1 MGLVERLDEIEQ
13 LVHWLFRDKTL
24 PCGVVAVEGAVGTG
38 KTALLREFGR
48 SAAEAGAV
56 VMTAACTTF
65 DREVPFAVL
74 AQLFLGPRLPKELR
88 DDIGVL
94 LEKAL
99 TDSGDAVMA
108 QVRRR
113 VCRAVAELAGP
124 LPVAIVVD
132 DAHRID
138 HRSEQVLAQLV
149 HTLGP
154 EGAVLVLADRTGT
167 AQERR
172 WDCSPLRPARRL
184 PVRPLSLSGVRE
196 LLRGSDLDAAE
207 VHAATNGNP
216 LLVNAFV
223 HGAEVLRDVAVACLH
238 DSGEVVLE
246 IARALAVR
254 GPAESPEDLARLAEV
269 DIAQAGQVLHTLA
282 AMGICDEEHRFR
294 HPAVHEGVVADLP
307 DERRRALHLRAARQ
321 LYTRGA
327 PAVSVARHLALG
339 PPVGE
344 RWAAEVLLDAAS
356 VAMAD
361 ERPGHAAEYLRSA
374 LRVPVGEDLD
384 ATLRARLGCA
394 QWLVDPSAVVRH
406 LPDLCAAV
414 RAGRLDHGELL
425 QVLRAALWLG
435 RQDTARELLQL
446 ITVPARSGT
455 GSLVDTRSSTEDVL
469 SWLGGTY
476 PVLAQEFTRR
486 DGGAAR
492 SGATP
497 AAQLSDALL
506 RGDAE
511 FVRTQAESLLAQS
524 VGRPTSPSGAET
536 TLLALMGLLYA
547 GSVTEANEWCDELLS
562 ASPPSNTPTWQAVL
576 HALHAEASCR
586 RGDLPAA
593 VRHGE
598 QALRALHPRGW
609 GVAIGLPLGALVL
622 AHTRMGQHGEASKL
636 LSLVLPDAMYDSR
649 YGLHYLHARGHHQLA
664 TGRTHSALAD
674 FLTCGDLMVKWSL
687 DLPCLVPWRT
697 SAAEAYLRYG
707 NADGARAMV
716 LDQLAVRGGP
726 PRARA
731 VALRHLATLNP
742 PGERLKLL
750 TESAD
755 LLEHD
760 HDQLELA
767 LALRDL
773 GRFHQ
778 STGDRKRARTMTHRA
793 WQLAHRCGATPL
805 CRELLPDLESG
816 VDTPAVERSAGAAA
830 PLTRSE
836 LRVASLAVMG
846 HTNREIATRL
856 FITPSTVEQHLTRVF
871 RKLGIRQRSEL
882 PLDLSEHAGARD

>member
-1 MGLVERLDEIEQ
+1 MGLVERHDDLEQ
-13 LVHWLFRDKTL
+13 LVHWLVDDKTL
-24 PCGVVAVEGAVGTG
+24 PCGVVAVEGAAGTG

-48 SAAEAGAV
+48 RAAEAGAV

-74 AQLFLGPRLPKELR
+74 TQLFLGPRLPKELR
-88 DDIGVL
+88 DDMSAL
-94 LEKAL
+94 LEHAL
-99 TDSGDAVMA
+99 TDCGDAVVA
-108 QVRRR
+108 QVRNR

-167 AQERR
+167 TRERS
-172 WDCSPLRPARRL
+172 WDFSLLRPARRL
-184 PVRPLSLSGVRE
+184 PVRPLSVHGVRE
-196 LLRGSDLDAAE
+196 LLHGSDLDAAE
-207 VHAATNGNP
+207 VHAATDGNP
-216 LLVNAFV
+216 LLVNAFL
-223 HGAEVLRDVAVACLH
+223 HGADVLRDVAVGCLR

-254 GPAESPEDLARLAEV
+254 GPAESPEDLARLVEV
-269 DIAQAGQVLHTLA
+269 DIARADEVLRTLVA
-282 AMGICDEEHRFR
+282 VGICDEQHRFR
-294 HPAVHEGVVADLP
+294 HPAVHEGVLGDLT
-307 DERRRALHLRAARQ
+307 DERRRTLHLRAARQ
-321 LYTRGA
+321 LYTQGA
-327 PAVSVARHLALG
+327 PAISVARHLTLG

-344 RWAAEVLLDAAS
+344 QWAAEVLLDAAG

-361 ERPGHAAEYLRSA
+361 DRPGHAAEYLRSA
-374 LRVPVGEDLD
+374 LRVPVGDELD
-384 ATLRARLGCA
+384 ARLRARLA
-394 QWLVDPSAVVRH
+394 FAEWLVNPSAVARH
-406 LPDLCAAV
+406 LPDLCSAA
-414 RAGRLDHGELL
+414 RAGRLDHRELL
-425 QVLRAALWLG
+425 QVLRGALWLG
-435 RQDTARELLQL
+435 RQDTARELLPL
-446 ITVPARSGT
+446 ITGREARPLLDAGP
-455 GSLVDTRSSTEDVL
+455 STEDL
-469 SWLGGTY
+469 LTWLGSTY
-476 PVLAQEFTRR
+476 PVLAQEFTHR
-486 DGGAAR
+486 DG
-492 SGATP
+492 SATP
-497 AAQLSDALL
+497 NHTILAAQLSGALL
-506 RGDAE
+506 RGDDE
-511 FVRTQAESLLAQS
+511 FVRTHAGSLLSQS
-524 VGRPTSPSGAET
+524 VGKPGSLCSVET
-536 TLLALMGLLYA
+536 TLLATMSLLYA
-547 GSVTEANEWCDELLS
+547 GSVTEANEWCDELI
-562 ASPPSNTPTWQAVL
+562 AEGVPSNTPTWQAVL

-598 QALRALHPRGW
+598 QALEALHPRGW

-636 LSLVLPDAMYDSR
+636 LTLALPDAMFDSR

-664 TGRTHSALAD
+664 TGRSRSALAD

-687 DLPCLVPWRT
+687 DLPGLVPWRT
-697 SAAEAYLRYG
+697 SAAEAYLRHG

-716 LDQLAVRGGP
+716 LDQLAVRGNGQT
-726 PRARA
+726 RSRA

-755 LLEHD
+755 LLEHN

-805 CRELLPDLESG
+805 CQELLPDLAAAD
-816 VDTPAVERSAGAAA
+816 DTPAVERPAGVAAA
-830 PLTRSE
+830 LTRSE

-846 HTNREIATRL
+846 YTNREIAGRL
-856 FITPSTVEQHLTRVF
+856 FITPSTVEQHLTRAF
-871 RKLGIRQRSEL
+871 RKLNVRQRSEL
-882 PLDLSEHAGARD
+882 PLELSDHGPSR